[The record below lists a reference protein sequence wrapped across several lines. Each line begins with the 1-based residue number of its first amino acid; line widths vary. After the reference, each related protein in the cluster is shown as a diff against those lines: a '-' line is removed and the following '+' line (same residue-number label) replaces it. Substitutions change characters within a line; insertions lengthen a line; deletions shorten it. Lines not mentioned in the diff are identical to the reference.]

1 MLHIDSGSQKQF
13 SCDTRA
19 AQPYLVIPMWN
30 SLIMNDVQ
38 FFEKKKKKERN
49 FISSKAMKSCGII
62 NVALEQTLIH

>member
-1 MLHIDSGSQKQF
+1 MLRVDSGSQKQF

-38 FFEKKKKKERN
+38 FFGKKKKKRN

>member
-1 MLHIDSGSQKQF
+1 MLPIDSGSQKQF

-38 FFEKKKKKERN
+38 FFKKKRN
-49 FISSKAMKSCGII
+49 FISSKAMKSCDVI